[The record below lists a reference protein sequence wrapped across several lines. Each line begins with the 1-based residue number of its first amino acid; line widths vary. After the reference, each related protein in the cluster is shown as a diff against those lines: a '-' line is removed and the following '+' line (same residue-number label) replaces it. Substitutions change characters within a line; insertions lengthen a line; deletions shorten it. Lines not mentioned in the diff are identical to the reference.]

1 LTWRG
6 ALATAV
12 VIVTAWPATAAAQA
26 TPLPAPL
33 ELRQQEVSREERA
46 RRAVVRPPIK
56 MDEAVRQAE
65 RDAAEVEQA
74 QRTERLVREAVRPE
88 PRRPDLQHDVVQGIQ
103 QRALQRALRR

>member
-1 LTWRG
+1 MTWRG

-12 VIVTAWPATAAAQA
+12 VVVTAWPVAAAAQA
-26 TPLPAPL
+26 TPLRAPL
-33 ELRQQEVSREERA
+33 ELRQREVSREERA
-46 RRAVVRPPIK
+46 RRAVVRPEIR

-74 QRTERLVREAVRPE
+74 QRTERLLREAVRPE
-88 PRRPDLQHDVVQGIQ
+88 PRRPDLQHDVIQGIQ

>member
-1 LTWRG
+1 MTWRG

-74 QRTERLVREAVRPE
+74 QRTERWSRASSSAPSSARCAV
-88 PRRPDLQHDVVQGIQ
+88 DSS
-103 QRALQRALRR
+103 ALTRSSR